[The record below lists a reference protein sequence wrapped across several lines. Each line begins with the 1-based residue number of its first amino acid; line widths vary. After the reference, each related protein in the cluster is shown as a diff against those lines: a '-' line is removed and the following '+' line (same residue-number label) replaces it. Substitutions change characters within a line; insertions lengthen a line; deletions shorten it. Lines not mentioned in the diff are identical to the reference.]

1 MIVQL
6 GLGRASGAIETI
18 EITDVCQ
25 NAQVIETNH
34 MPECWHSLLLS
45 PIPSGDG
52 LDEVDWLIQLLFVVA
67 LGWSFSC

>member
-6 GLGRASGAIETI
+6 GLGRASGANETI
-18 EITDVCQ
+18 EITNVCQ
-25 NAQVIETNH
+25 NAQVIKTNH
-34 MPECWHSLLLS
+34 MPECWHSQLQP

-52 LDEVDWLIQLLFVVA
+52 LDEVDWLIQFLFFVA